1 MTMKKLSVVFAFALV
16 SSTLVAISS
25 TQASAAPT
33 LTTCTNMVTGKTLVL
48 RSADAQCRSHL
59 GSAHWIEEKSDSPS
73 RTGDGHATMTVCS
86 SKKSL
91 FSYKL
96 IKDACPRF
104 QVSTT
109 YWRTVAAPATP
120 VIEAAS
126 ARGHDSAS
134 LFIKPT
140 TSVMS
145 APVFYYLVTD
155 IGRGEVRRVAPGNL
169 GHLNI
174 SGLSSESS
182 YTFTI
187 AAVNVDGTSAASLA
201 TTSIRTGAAPVFA
214 PISTLSAPAFTI
226 SVSAETKTVNNAIVG
241 YTINSSGGGTVA
253 SYSISPAAPAGL
265 TFSTSD
271 GRLSGTPTSA
281 APATAYTIT
290 ATNASGSATRTF
302 TLTVSPVV
310 YTVGQT
316 GPGGGKI
323 FYYNATGFTCGPT
336 LNSTC
341 TYLEVHTASKP
352 KRVDWSDNGALGFST
367 LNSTGVAIGTGHQ
380 NTAVVV
386 AAGRATNVATS
397 AIAFADQF
405 TASNG
410 VDDWF
415 LPSKGEIT
423 ELFAAYDSNEVLRTP
438 GYTSFQSITNETW
451 TSSQSTGNVNTV
463 WVVFSKTSFGEAF
476 KNGRNNDVIL
486 IRAG

>member
-1 MTMKKLSVVFAFALV
+1 MTMKKLSVVFALALM
-16 SSTLVAISS
+16 STTLVAISS

-48 RSADAQCRSHL
+48 RSADAQCRTHL
-59 GSAHWIEEKSDSPS
+59 GSALWIQEKSDSPS
-73 RTGDGHATMTVCS
+73 RTGVGYATMTVCS
-86 SKKSL
+86 SKNSF

-155 IGRGEVRRVAPGNL
+155 IGSGEVRRVAPGNL
-169 GHLNI
+169 GHLNF

-271 GRLSGTPTSA
+271 GTLSGTPTSA

-323 FYYNATGFTCGPT
+323 FYSNASGFTCGVT
-336 LNSTC
+336 YSSTC
-341 TYLEVHTASKP
+341 TYLEVALNFND
-352 KRVDWSDNGALGFST
+352 RRLNWSSPALQNTST
-367 LNSTGVAIGTGHQ
+367 LNSTGTAIGTGQ
-380 NTAVVV
+380 RNTALVV
-386 AAGRATNVATS
+386 AAGATDSTTS
-397 AIAFADQF
+397 AIAFTDQYV
-405 TASNG
+405 APNG
-410 VDDWF
+410 TSDWF
-415 LPSKGEIT
+415 LPSKDEMAS
-423 ELFAAYDSNEVLRTP
+423 LYDADAANRLGGFSLNPSDH
-438 GYTSFQSITNETW
+438 W
-451 TSSQSTGNVNTV
+451 TSSQSTTAANMV
-463 WVVFSKTSFGEAF
+463 WIDRTPGSLEWYKNYDAF
-476 KNGRNNDVIL
+476 LIP

>member
-1 MTMKKLSVVFAFALV
+1 
-16 SSTLVAISS
+16 
-25 TQASAAPT
+25 
-33 LTTCTNMVTGKTLVL
+33 
-48 RSADAQCRSHL
+48 
-59 GSAHWIEEKSDSPS
+59 
-73 RTGDGHATMTVCS
+73 
-86 SKKSL
+86 
-91 FSYKL
+91 
-96 IKDACPRF
+96 
-104 QVSTT
+104 
-109 YWRTVAAPATP
+109 
-120 VIEAAS
+120 
-126 ARGHDSAS
+126 
-134 LFIKPT
+134 
-140 TSVMS
+140 
-145 APVFYYLVTD
+145 
-155 IGRGEVRRVAPGNL
+155 
-169 GHLNI
+169 
-174 SGLSSESS
+174 
-182 YTFTI
+182 
-187 AAVNVDGTSAASLA
+187 
-201 TTSIRTGAAPVFA
+201 
-214 PISTLSAPAFTI
+214 
-226 SVSAETKTVNNAIVG
+226 
-241 YTINSSGGGTVA
+241 
-253 SYSISPAAPAGL
+253 
-265 TFSTSD
+265 
-271 GRLSGTPTSA
+271 
-281 APATAYTIT
+281 
-290 ATNASGSATRTF
+290 
-302 TLTVSPVV
+302 
-310 YTVGQT
+310 VGQT